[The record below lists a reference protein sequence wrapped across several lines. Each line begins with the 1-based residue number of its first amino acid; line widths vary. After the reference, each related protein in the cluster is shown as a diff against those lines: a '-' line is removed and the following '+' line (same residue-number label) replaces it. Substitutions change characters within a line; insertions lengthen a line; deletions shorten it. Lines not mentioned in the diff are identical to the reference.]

1 MTDSLMVRAQTAIEE
16 NRRLRE
22 RRQEL
27 AEQRERERIMLRLL
41 VLECAMM
48 RAEIKAIRDN
58 RRSE

>member
-27 AEQRERERIMLRLL
+27 AEQRERERIMLRFWSWNAL
-41 VLECAMM
+41 
-48 RAEIKAIRDN
+48 
-58 RRSE
+58 